1 MKSLHWTKLPANLLN
16 LSLWAALPA
25 AGPPATVDYEQVEAL
40 FGAKPPRTAVTG
52 TTGGGNS
59 TRGGGAA
66 GVGGVGGGG
75 AARGGGGS
83 GGGGARHGAAATGP
97 KLHVLS
103 LKRANNVA
111 IFLARTSRGL
121 TIEQLSRAA
130 QQFDPSVLTADLLE
144 SLLENL
150 PPETEA
156 KALRALQVE
165 PAALVPPERFCW
177 EMAKMPRLRNMLQ
190 ALRVRHTLPPLLH
203 RANTALGCVAEAT
216 RQIMASAA
224 LVSLLQALLAHGN
237 FVNAGT
243 PRGGAAGVKLD
254 GLEKANSLRTQDG
267 KGTLLRYVCAQLPSC
282 QQALLAEL
290 GHVKQAVRVPLV
302 EVLALVREVHEGVRA
317 VKQELALCPVA
328 DLEDDLASEAASRA
342 TEEDEAEL
350 MSRRFRRAMEGFH
363 QSSQQGLEAL
373 TAQQEDTKALL
384 RKLANFFGEDPNVAK
399 PDMILGRVADLLDKL

>member
-144 SLLENL
+144 SLLETL

-190 ALRVRHTLPPLLH
+190 ALRGA
-203 RANTALGCVAEAT
+203 RAAHARMPCMPFMRTVQMLCMDHGCAT
-216 RQIMASAA
+216 SAA
-224 LVSLLQALLAHGN
+224 GAEGEAHPASTAAPRQHGARLRGRGDAPDHGKRR
-237 FVNAGT
+237 AGE
-243 PRGGAAGVKLD
+243 PAAGAAR
-254 GLEKANSLRTQDG
+254 ARQLRQRG
-267 KGTLLRYVCAQLPSC
+267 HAAWRCGGCEARRPREGQLAPHP
-282 QQALLAEL
+282 
-290 GHVKQAVRVPLV
+290 GW
-302 EVLALVREVHEGVRA
+302 
-317 VKQELALCPVA
+317 
-328 DLEDDLASEAASRA
+328 
-342 TEEDEAEL
+342 
-350 MSRRFRRAMEGFH
+350 
-363 QSSQQGLEAL
+363 
-373 TAQQEDTKALL
+373 
-384 RKLANFFGEDPNVAK
+384 
-399 PDMILGRVADLLDKL
+399 